1 VIKYYITGLCGTK
14 IECRGH
20 TIRRSRLDITIAIL
34 RIAMDGAKKT
44 QIVYGANLNSTIA
57 NKYLSRLEEK
67 QLIEQKGNLFVT
79 TDKGRMYRDMAS
91 ELDIR

>member
-1 VIKYYITGLCGTK
+1 M
-14 IECRGH
+14 
-20 TIRRSRLDITIAIL
+20 DITIAIL

>member
-1 VIKYYITGLCGTK
+1 
-14 IECRGH
+14 
-20 TIRRSRLDITIAIL
+20 
-34 RIAMDGAKKT
+34 MDGAKKT

-57 NKYLSRLEEK
+57 NKYLSTLEEK

-79 TDKGRMYRDMAS
+79 TDKGRVYKDMAS

>member
-1 VIKYYITGLCGTK
+1 MVLN

-20 TIRRSRLDITIAIL
+20 TIRRRSRLDITIAIL
-34 RIAMDGAKKT
+34 KIAMDGAKKT

-57 NKYLSRLEEK
+57 NKYLSTLEEK

-79 TDKGRMYRDMAS
+79 TDKGRVYKDMAS

>member
-1 VIKYYITGLCGTK
+1 MTGLWSTR

-34 RIAMDGAKKT
+34 KIAVDGAKKT

-57 NKYLSRLEEK
+57 NKYLTRLEEK
-67 QLIEQKGNLFVT
+67 QLIMQKDNIFVT
-79 TDKGRMYRDMAS
+79 TDKGKMYKDMAS

>member
-1 VIKYYITGLCGTK
+1 M
-14 IECRGH
+14 
-20 TIRRSRLDITIAIL
+20 DITIAIL
-34 RIAMDGAKKT
+34 KIAMDGAKKT

-57 NKYLSRLEEK
+57 NKYLSTLEEK

-79 TDKGRMYRDMAS
+79 TDKGRVYKDMAS

>member
-1 VIKYYITGLCGTK
+1 M
-14 IECRGH
+14 

-34 RIAMDGAKKT
+34 KLAADGAKKT

-57 NKYLSRLEEK
+57 NKYLIRLEEK
-67 QLIEQKGNLFVT
+67 ELIEQKGNMFIT
-79 TDKGRMYRDMAS
+79 TDKGRSYREMAS

>member
-1 VIKYYITGLCGTK
+1 
-14 IECRGH
+14 
-20 TIRRSRLDITIAIL
+20 LDITIAIL
-34 RIAMDGAKKT
+34 KIAMDGAKKT

-57 NKYLSRLEEK
+57 NKYLARLEEK

-79 TDKGRMYRDMAS
+79 TDKGRMYKDMAS